1 MNINKIN
8 NEDEKRVLYLVT
20 DSSTANIF
28 GVSQIEKLRSN
39 GYKIYFVTSIGKLDE
54 ILKSNLEYIY
64 QSPNLVRQISLLND
78 FKVLYK
84 LLRIINSLKPS
95 MIIYS
100 TPKAAFLGAIASYIL
115 QTPTRIYQIWG
126 ARWQSKKG
134 LTRWIIILTD
144 LLTIKMSSSSLAVSK
159 SLAQLYSNIT
169 TAPIDVLDH
178 ASAKGIDNKIFFFDG
193 RTTKIDSDSL
203 NLGYLGRV
211 ANDKGIQDLVELIF
225 RIQKKIPKVHL
236 DIIGPL
242 DESDSIPI
250 GLQKQIRENTSID
263 WFDSL
268 EPLEIPNIV
277 RRWDLQV
284 FLSRREGLGNSVIEL
299 GACGVPTIG
308 WDIVGLK
315 DAVPDELKYLLIPE
329 GNMDLM
335 ESSVLRYFQKPL
347 TIFERE
353 KLSNWT
359 LENFDSDL
367 VLTGFINYV
376 NLKAEISNA

>member
-8 NEDEKRVLYLVT
+8 NEDDKRVLYLVT

-28 GVSQIEKLRSN
+28 GVSQIERLRSN
-39 GYKIYFVTSIGKLDE
+39 GYKIYLVTSIGKLDE

-64 QSPNLVRQISLLND
+64 QSPNLVRQISLFND

-115 QTPTRIYQIWG
+115 RIPIRIYQIWG

-134 LTRWIIILTD
+134 LTRWIIIFTD

-159 SLAQLYSNIT
+159 SLAQLYSTIT
-169 TAPIDVLDH
+169 TAHIDVLDH

-211 ANDKGIQDLVELIF
+211 ANDKGIQDLVELIY

-263 WFDSL
+263 WFDSV
-268 EPLEIPNIV
+268 EPIEIPNIV

-335 ESSVLRYFQKPL
+335 ESSVLSYFQKPL

-359 LENFDSDL
+359 LENFDSEL
-367 VLTGFINYV
+367 VLTDFINYV
-376 NLKAEISNA
+376 NLRAEISYA

>member
-115 QTPTRIYQIWG
+115 RIPIRIYQIWG

-178 ASAKGIDNKIFFFDG
+178 ASAKGIDTKIFFFDG

-376 NLKAEISNA
+376 NLKAENSNA

>member
-8 NEDEKRVLYLVT
+8 NEGEKRVLYLVT

-78 FKVLYK
+78 FKVLYQ

-115 QTPTRIYQIWG
+115 RIPIRIYQIWG

-159 SLAQLYSNIT
+159 SLAQLYSNVT

-211 ANDKGIQDLVELIF
+211 ANDKGIQDIVELIF

-250 GLQKQIRENTSID
+250 GLQKQIRENTLID

-268 EPLEIPNIV
+268 GPNEIPNIV

-376 NLKAEISNA
+376 NLKAEILNA

>member
-1 MNINKIN
+1 MQAL
-8 NEDEKRVLYLVT
+8 RV
-20 DSSTANIF
+20 S
-28 GVSQIEKLRSN
+28 
-39 GYKIYFVTSIGKLDE
+39 
-54 ILKSNLEYIY
+54 ILKY
-64 QSPNLVRQISLLND
+64 
-78 FKVLYK
+78 
-84 LLRIINSLKPS
+84 
-95 MIIYS
+95 
-100 TPKAAFLGAIASYIL
+100 
-115 QTPTRIYQIWG
+115 
-126 ARWQSKKG
+126 
-134 LTRWIIILTD
+134 
-144 LLTIKMSSSSLAVSK
+144 
-159 SLAQLYSNIT
+159 
-169 TAPIDVLDH
+169 
-178 ASAKGIDNKIFFFDG
+178 FFFDG

-376 NLKAEISNA
+376 NLKAENSNA

>member
-115 QTPTRIYQIWG
+115 QIPTRIYQIWG

>member
-115 QTPTRIYQIWG
+115 RIPIRIYQIWG

-178 ASAKGIDNKIFFFDG
+178 ASAKGIDTKIFFF
-193 RTTKIDSDSL
+193 
-203 NLGYLGRV
+203 
-211 ANDKGIQDLVELIF
+211 
-225 RIQKKIPKVHL
+225 
-236 DIIGPL
+236 
-242 DESDSIPI
+242 
-250 GLQKQIRENTSID
+250 
-263 WFDSL
+263 
-268 EPLEIPNIV
+268 
-277 RRWDLQV
+277 
-284 FLSRREGLGNSVIEL
+284 
-299 GACGVPTIG
+299 
-308 WDIVGLK
+308 
-315 DAVPDELKYLLIPE
+315 
-329 GNMDLM
+329 
-335 ESSVLRYFQKPL
+335 
-347 TIFERE
+347 
-353 KLSNWT
+353 
-359 LENFDSDL
+359 
-367 VLTGFINYV
+367 
-376 NLKAEISNA
+376 